1 MTNTMKWIEPIPK
14 QSVSKTVM
22 ESIKKGII
30 TGSIKPGEYLPSET
44 ELSERFGV
52 GKSSVREA
60 IKMLEALG
68 YIEICKGNGS
78 RVRTSVDSAIMNPL
92 LFQLVLLNDGT
103 QKELLEFRKTIEIAA
118 SIVAIDTV
126 TQEDLHNLEQNIEKT
141 RKLREVGQSTIN
153 EDYEFH
159 QLIYE
164 STHNQYLILIGKT
177 IMELFYNSLEIS
189 NEQYGDRVLSD
200 HERILEAL
208 KARDKKRIRIAIESS
223 LKSWYNL
230 ALSSSND
237 ANTE

>member
-1 MTNTMKWIEPIPK
+1 MTDTMKWIEPIAK

-78 RVRTSVDSAIMNPL
+78 RVRTRVDASIMNPL
-92 LFQLVLLNDGT
+92 IFQFVLLNDGS

-118 SIVAIDTV
+118 TIAAADTI
-126 TQEDLHNLEQNIEKT
+126 TEDDIHNLELNIEKT
-141 RKLREVGQSTIN
+141 KELQKEGKSTIDQ
-153 EDYEFH
+153 DYEFH
-159 QLIYE
+159 QLVYE

-177 IMELFYNSLEIS
+177 IMELFHNSLEIS
-189 NEQYGDRVLSD
+189 NEQYADRVLSD

-208 KARDKKRIRIAIESS
+208 KSRDKKKIRLSIESS

-230 ALSSSND
+230 ALSSSSEPK
-237 ANTE
+237 AR